1 MKKEYLIRTNS
12 DEDIKT
18 VRAEFKR
25 LNIKFTEC
33 NEKSEK
39 TLRKHV
45 LTDDELNSIDLT
57 KVFVFRNIIIDN
69 ISKNVAMLVSQNP
82 IRWDRCNDYN

>member
-12 DEDIKT
+12 DEDIKI

-25 LNIKFTEC
+25 LNIKF
-33 NEKSEK
+33 NEKCEK
-39 TLRKHV
+39 TLRKHM
-45 LTDDELNSIDLT
+45 LTDNELNSFDLT

-69 ISKNVAMLVSQNP
+69 VSKNVSMLISQNP
-82 IRWDRCNDYN
+82 IKWDRCNDYDK

>member
-12 DEDIKT
+12 DEDIKI

-25 LNIKFTEC
+25 LNIKF
-33 NEKSEK
+33 NENSEK
-39 TLRKHV
+39 TLRKHM

-82 IRWDRCNDYN
+82 IRWDRCNDNN

>member
-1 MKKEYLIRTNS
+1 MQKEYLIRTNS
-12 DEDIKT
+12 DEDIKI

-25 LNIKFTEC
+25 LNIKF

-39 TLRKHV
+39 TLRKHM
-45 LTDDELNSIDLT
+45 LSDDELNSIDLT

-82 IRWDRCNDYN
+82 IRWDRCNDYNN

>member
-1 MKKEYLIRTNS
+1 MKKEYLIRANS
-12 DEDIKT
+12 DEDIKS

-25 LNIKFTEC
+25 LNIKF
-33 NEKSEK
+33 NEKCEK
-39 TLRKHV
+39 TLRKHM

-69 ISKNVAMLVSQNP
+69 ISKNVAMLVRQKP
-82 IRWDRCNDYN
+82 IIWDRCNDYNK